1 MSFEIARMIV
11 QSYRQSNEERI
22 KSSMEMAYREA
33 LQTYKSEEAARDAAL
48 EVLKSDQKLLDTM
61 LKNIEKSRQRMITGD
76 MKTAKENLAREFR
89 NEKRQRSYE
98 HKLNIEEI
106 KRQEAGAQQRY
117 RQAQADLQVAQT
129 QALVD
134 EDMDENVGKARNWAK
149 KIVLSDDLA
158 SNTLGDAISAL
169 STEMNKKNGTTTN
182 AIANILE
189 RDLLPSMDRY
199 LGEARKTED
208 GIGFGLENKGATSAE
223 LMPFRKADTAHYII
237 QQLEQNTPTSG
248 VAAEQA
254 PELIE
259 LVRQYIH
266 GDMPDNSALGIE
278 SSQGRLKEGSTIT
291 PSQVA
296 TKFEEQAERKYQQ
309 LSGGKSPKQKI
320 RRPIAPGRL
329 DRPVM
334 PPVMEEML
342 PTRDASI
349 GRELRQAAQP
359 VFEALRN
366 DFEITAEEQEKIS
379 PEAINAYNKLKEVVI
394 DNPLAVTREEQTLLD
409 DLALQRQYDILQQKR
424 RISTMS
430 PQLASTERIK
440 ARAGEL
446 AEPDQKFDASQFS
459 PAQQKY
465 FATERKAYE
474 LSDKSDNDIRNI
486 GVPEKFGLSLFNETF
501 DKGRKSYVEGQSYD
515 TVLST
520 LETQFEG
527 KPEEQLRALAA
538 YNSRAMALQRA
549 SNPLIVDGQKNPD
562 YLEALKALG
571 K

>member
-48 EVLKSDQKLLDTM
+48 DVLKSDQKLLDTM

-98 HKLNIEEI
+98 HKLKIEEI
-106 KRQEAGAQQRY
+106 KRQEAIGQQQY
-117 RQAQADLQVAQT
+117 RQATADLQVAQT

-149 KIVLSDDLA
+149 EIVLSDDLA
-158 SNTLGDAISAL
+158 TNTLGGAISSL
-169 STEMNKKNGTTTN
+169 SEIIQKGGETN
-182 AIANILE
+182 EIADVLKRE
-189 RDLLPSMDRY
+189 LLPSMNRY
-199 LGEARKTED
+199 IGEARRTED
-208 GIGFGLENKGATSAE
+208 GIGKGLENKGATSAE
-223 LMPFRKADTAHYII
+223 LMPFRKADTAHYIM
-237 QQLEQNTPTSG
+237 QQLEKNAPTSG
-248 VAAEQA
+248 AAAKKA

-266 GDMPDNSALGIE
+266 GDLPDNSALGIE
-278 SSQGRLKEGSTIT
+278 ATQGKLKEGSAIL
-291 PSQVA
+291 PSQVE
-296 TKFEEQAERKYQQ
+296 TKFEEQAERKYRQ

-334 PPVMEEML
+334 PPLMEKML

-446 AEPDQKFDASQFS
+446 AEPEQKFDASQFS

-515 TVLST
+515 SVLSR

>member
-48 EVLKSDQKLLDTM
+48 DVLKSDQKLLDTM
-61 LKNIEKSRQRMITGD
+61 LKNIEKSRQQMITQD
-76 MKTAKENLAREFR
+76 IKIAKENHARKLR
-89 NEKRQRSYE
+89 NNKRDRTYKHQ
-98 HKLNIEEI
+98 LQIEEI
-106 KRQEAGAQQRY
+106 KQQEAIGQQQY
-117 RQAQADLQVAQT
+117 RQARADLDVAQT

-134 EDMDENVGKARNWAK
+134 ENLDENVGKARNWAN
-149 KIVLSDDLA
+149 KIVLSHDLA
-158 SNTLGDAISAL
+158 TDTLGNAISSL
-169 STEMNKKNGTTTN
+169 SAIIQKGGTTNQIADVLEGELLPGMNKY
-182 AIANILE
+182 I
-189 RDLLPSMDRY
+189 
-199 LGEARKTED
+199 GEARRTDD
-208 GIGFGLENKGATSAE
+208 GIGFGPENKGATSAD

-237 QQLEQNTPTSG
+237 QELEANMPSSG
-248 VAAEQA
+248 AAVEKA

-259 LVRQYIH
+259 LVKQYIH
-266 GDMPDNSALGIE
+266 GDMPENSALGIE
-278 SSQGRLKEGSTIT
+278 GTQGKLEEGSIIL
-291 PSQVA
+291 PSQVSA
-296 TKFEEQAERKYQQ
+296 KFEEQAKRKYQK

-329 DRPVM
+329 PRPVM
-334 PPVMEEML
+334 KPVMEEML

-349 GRELRQAAQP
+349 GRELRQVAQP

-446 AEPDQKFDASQFS
+446 AEPEQKFDASQFS
-459 PAQQKY
+459 PSQQKY

-501 DKGRKSYVEGQSYD
+501 DKGRKSYVDGQSYD
-515 TVLST
+515 SVLSR

>member
-61 LKNIEKSRQRMITGD
+61 LKNIEKSRQQMITQD
-76 MKTAKENLAREFR
+76 MKTAKENHAREFR
-89 NEKRQRSYE
+89 NNKRQRSYE
-98 HKLNIEEI
+98 HKLQIEKI
-106 KRQEAGAQQRY
+106 KRQEAVAQQQY
-117 RQAQADLQVAQT
+117 RQARADLDVAQT
-129 QALVD
+129 QALVN
-134 EDMDENVGKARNWAK
+134 EDIDENVGKARDFAN
-149 KIVLSDDLA
+149 KIVLSHDLA
-158 SNTLGDAISAL
+158 TDTLGGAISSL
-169 STEMNKKNGTTTN
+169 STIIQEGGTTN
-182 AIANILE
+182 QVADVLQRE
-189 RDLLPSMDRY
+189 LLPSMNKY
-199 LGEARKTED
+199 IGEARKSGE
-208 GIGFGLENKGATSAE
+208 GIGFGPRNQGATKEE
-223 LMPFRKADTAHYII
+223 LMPFRKADTAHYIM
-237 QQLEQNTPTSG
+237 QQLEANMPSSG
-248 VAAEQA
+248 PAAQKA

-266 GDMPDNSALGIE
+266 GDMPENSALGIE
-278 SSQGRLKEGSTIT
+278 ASQGRLEEGSVIT
-291 PSQVA
+291 PNQVTA
-296 TKFEEQAERKYQQ
+296 KFEEQADRKYQQ
-309 LSGGKSPKQKI
+309 LSGGKAPKQKI

-342 PTRDASI
+342 PTRDASV

-446 AEPDQKFDASQFS
+446 AEPEQKFDASQFS

-501 DKGRKSYVEGQSYD
+501 DKSRKSYIDGQSYD

>member
-1 MSFEIARMIV
+1 
-11 QSYRQSNEERI
+11 
-22 KSSMEMAYREA
+22 MAYREA

-76 MKTAKENLAREFR
+76 MKTAKENLNREFR
-89 NEKRQRSYE
+89 NNKRQRTYE
-98 HKLNIEEI
+98 HKQQIEKI
-106 KRQEAGAQQRY
+106 KRQEAGAQQQFK
-117 RQAQADLQVAQT
+117 QATADLQVAQT
-129 QALVD
+129 QAVVDDGLD
-134 EDMDENVGKARNWAK
+134 EDLTKARNWAN
-149 KIVLSDDLA
+149 KIVGAHDL
-158 SNTLGDAISAL
+158 
-169 STEMNKKNGTTTN
+169 TTTLKEPLSELAADLQRKDASIN
-182 AIANILE
+182 SVANIIKTQLSSGITKHIAE
-189 RDLLPSMDRY
+189 AQKTDEG
-199 LGEARKTED
+199 LGVGPNNE
-208 GIGFGLENKGATSAE
+208 GATKSD
-223 LMPFRKADTAHYII
+223 LMRFRKADTAHVIM
-237 QQLEQNTPTSG
+237 NTLSEMAPN
-248 VAAEQA
+248 AR
-254 PELIE
+254 PELLG
-259 LVRQYIH
+259 LVQQYLH
-266 GDMPDNSALGIE
+266 GDLPKGRDLGIANT
-278 SSQGRLKEGSTIT
+278 QGRLKEGKEIS
-291 PSQVA
+291 PAGVQQ
-296 TKFEEQAERKYQQ
+296 KFEEQVQRKY
-309 LSGGKSPKQKI
+309 LTLTGKKAKKGII

-329 DRPVM
+329 PRPVM
-334 PPVMEEML
+334 KPVMEEML
-342 PTRDASI
+342 PTRDASVD
-349 GRELRQAAQP
+349 RELRQIAQP

-366 DFEITAEEQEKIS
+366 DFEITPEEQEKIS
-379 PEAINAYNKLKEVVI
+379 PEAIDAYNQLKEVVI

-430 PQLASTERIK
+430 PQMASTERIK

-446 AEPDQKFDASQFS
+446 AEPEQKFDANQFS

-474 LSDKSDNDIRNI
+474 LSDRSDNDIRNI

-501 DKGRKSYVEGQSYD
+501 DKGRKSYVDGQSYD
-515 TVLST
+515 TVLSR

>member
-61 LKNIEKSRQRMITGD
+61 LKNIEKSRQQMITQD
-76 MKTAKENLAREFR
+76 IKIAKENHAREFR
-89 NEKRQRSYE
+89 NNKRQRSYE
-98 HKLNIEEI
+98 HKLQIEKI
-106 KRQEAGAQQRY
+106 KRQEAVAQQQY
-117 RQAQADLQVAQT
+117 RQARADLDVAQT
-129 QALVD
+129 QALVN
-134 EDMDENVGKARNWAK
+134 EDIDENVGKARDFAN
-149 KIVLSDDLA
+149 KIVLSHDLA
-158 SNTLGDAISAL
+158 TDTLGGAISSL
-169 STEMNKKNGTTTN
+169 STIIQEGGTTN
-182 AIANILE
+182 QVADVLQRE
-189 RDLLPSMDRY
+189 LLPSMNKY
-199 LGEARKTED
+199 IGEARKSGE
-208 GIGFGLENKGATSAE
+208 GIGFGPRNQGATKEE
-223 LMPFRKADTAHYII
+223 LMPFRKADTAHYIM
-237 QQLEQNTPTSG
+237 QQLEANMPSSG
-248 VAAEQA
+248 PAAQKA

-266 GDMPDNSALGIE
+266 GDMPENSALGIE
-278 SSQGRLKEGSTIT
+278 ASQGRLEEGSVIT
-291 PSQVA
+291 PNQVTA
-296 TKFEEQAERKYQQ
+296 KFEEQADRKYQQ
-309 LSGGKSPKQKI
+309 LSGGKTPKQKI

-334 PPVMEEML
+334 PPLMEEML
-342 PTRDASI
+342 PTRDASV

-446 AEPDQKFDASQFS
+446 AEPEQKFDASQFS

-501 DKGRKSYVEGQSYD
+501 DKSRKSYIDGQSYD

>member
-11 QSYRQSNEERI
+11 QSYRQDNQQRI

-33 LQTYKSEEAARDAAL
+33 LQTYQSEEAARDAAL

-76 MKTAKENLAREFR
+76 MKTAKENLTREFR
-89 NEKRQRSYE
+89 NDKRQRSYE
-98 HKLNIEEI
+98 HQLKIEQI
-106 KRQEAGAQQRY
+106 KRQEASAQQQY
-117 RQAQADLQVAQT
+117 RQATSDLQVAQT

-134 EDMDENVGKARNWAK
+134 EDIDENVGKARDFAN
-149 KIVLSDDLA
+149 KIVLSHDLA
-158 SNTLGDAISAL
+158 TNTLGDAVSSL
-169 STEMNKKNGTTTN
+169 STIIQEGGTTN
-182 AIANILE
+182 QVADVLE
-189 RDLLPSMDRY
+189 RQLLPSMNKY
-199 LGEARKTED
+199 IGEARKSAE
-208 GIGFGLENKGATSAE
+208 GIGLGPRNKGATKEE
-223 LMPFRKADTAHYII
+223 LMPFRKADTAHYIM
-237 QQLEQNTPTSG
+237 QQLEQNAPTSG
-248 VAAEQA
+248 VAAQKA

-259 LVRQYIH
+259 LVKQYIH
-266 GDMPDNSALGIE
+266 GDMPANSALGIE
-278 SSQGRLKEGSTIT
+278 SSQGRLKEGKQLSPANVT
-291 PSQVA
+291 A
-296 TKFEEQAERKYQQ
+296 KFEEQADRKYQQ
-309 LSGGKSPKQKI
+309 LSGGRSPKQKI

-329 DRPVM
+329 NRPVM
-334 PPVMEEML
+334 KPVMEEML
-342 PTRDASI
+342 PTRDASV

-446 AEPDQKFDASQFS
+446 AEPEQKFDASQFS

-465 FATERKAYE
+465 FATERKAYK

-501 DKGRKSYVEGQSYD
+501 DKARKSYVDGQSYD
-515 TVLST
+515 SVLSR

-527 KPEEQLRALAA
+527 RPEEQLRALAA

>member
-1 MSFEIARMIV
+1 MIV

-89 NEKRQRSYE
+89 NDKRQRSYE
-98 HKLNIEEI
+98 HKLKIEQI

-117 RQAQADLQVAQT
+117 RQATADLQVAQT

-134 EDMDENVGKARNWAK
+134 KDIDENVGKARDFAN
-149 KIVLSDDLA
+149 KIVLSHDLA
-158 SNTLGDAISAL
+158 TDTLGGAISSL
-169 STEMNKKNGTTTN
+169 STIIQEGGTTN
-182 AIANILE
+182 QVADVLQRE
-189 RDLLPSMDRY
+189 LLPSMNKY
-199 LGEARKTED
+199 IGEARKSGE
-208 GIGFGLENKGATSAE
+208 GIGFGSRNKGATKEE
-223 LMPFRKADTAHYII
+223 LMPFRKADTAHYIM
-237 QQLEQNTPTSG
+237 QQLEANMPSSG
-248 VAAEQA
+248 VAAEKA

-266 GDMPDNSALGIE
+266 GDMPENSALGIE
-278 SSQGRLKEGSTIT
+278 ASQGRLEEGSVIT
-291 PSQVA
+291 PNQVTA
-296 TKFEEQAERKYQQ
+296 KFEEQADRKYQQ
-309 LSGGKSPKQKI
+309 LSGGKAPKQKI

-334 PPVMEEML
+334 KPVMEEML
-342 PTRDASI
+342 STRDASV

-501 DKGRKSYVEGQSYD
+501 DKGRKSYVDGQSYD
-515 TVLST
+515 TVLSR

>member
-61 LKNIEKSRQRMITGD
+61 LKNIEKSRQQMITQD
-76 MKTAKENLAREFR
+76 MKTAKENHAREFR
-89 NEKRQRSYE
+89 NNKRQRSYE
-98 HKLNIEEI
+98 HKLQIEKI
-106 KRQEAGAQQRY
+106 KRQEAVAQQQY
-117 RQAQADLQVAQT
+117 RQARADLDVAQT

-134 EDMDENVGKARNWAK
+134 EDIDENVGKARDFAN
-149 KIVLSDDLA
+149 KIVLSHDLA
-158 SNTLGDAISAL
+158 TDTLGGAISSL
-169 STEMNKKNGTTTN
+169 STIIQEGGTTN
-182 AIANILE
+182 QVADVLQRE
-189 RDLLPSMDRY
+189 LLPSMNKY
-199 LGEARKTED
+199 IGEARKSGE
-208 GIGFGLENKGATSAE
+208 GIGFGPRNQGATKEE
-223 LMPFRKADTAHYII
+223 LMPFRKADTAHYIM
-237 QQLEQNTPTSG
+237 QQLEANMPSSG
-248 VAAEQA
+248 PAAQKA

-266 GDMPDNSALGIE
+266 GDMPENSALGIE
-278 SSQGRLKEGSTIT
+278 ASQGRLEEGSVIT
-291 PSQVA
+291 PNQVTA
-296 TKFEEQAERKYQQ
+296 KFEEQADRKYQQ
-309 LSGGKSPKQKI
+309 LSGGKAPKQKI

-342 PTRDASI
+342 PTRDASV

-446 AEPDQKFDASQFS
+446 AEPEQKFDASQFS

-501 DKGRKSYVEGQSYD
+501 DKSRKSYIDGQSYD

>member
-1 MSFEIARMIV
+1 
-11 QSYRQSNEERI
+11 
-22 KSSMEMAYREA
+22 MEMAYREA

-89 NEKRQRSYE
+89 NDKRQRSYE
-98 HKLNIEEI
+98 HKLKIEQI

-117 RQAQADLQVAQT
+117 RQATADLQVAQT

-134 EDMDENVGKARNWAK
+134 KDIDENVGKARDFAN
-149 KIVLSDDLA
+149 KIVLSHDLA
-158 SNTLGDAISAL
+158 TDTLGGAISSL
-169 STEMNKKNGTTTN
+169 STIIQEGGTTN
-182 AIANILE
+182 QVADVLQRE
-189 RDLLPSMDRY
+189 LLPSMNKY
-199 LGEARKTED
+199 IGEARKSGE
-208 GIGFGLENKGATSAE
+208 GIGFGSRNKGATKEE
-223 LMPFRKADTAHYII
+223 LMPFRKADTAHYIM
-237 QQLEQNTPTSG
+237 QQLEANMPSSG
-248 VAAEQA
+248 VAAEKA

-266 GDMPDNSALGIE
+266 GDMPENSALGIE
-278 SSQGRLKEGSTIT
+278 ASQGRLEEGSVIT
-291 PSQVA
+291 PNQVTA
-296 TKFEEQAERKYQQ
+296 KFEEQADRKYQQ
-309 LSGGKSPKQKI
+309 LSGGKAPKQKI

-334 PPVMEEML
+334 KPVMEEML
-342 PTRDASI
+342 STRDASV

-501 DKGRKSYVEGQSYD
+501 DKSRKSYIDGQSYD